1 MFMIIILKLQ
11 IRFKNK
17 SVLFRELGLLS
28 APEEGLLSLNR
39 VLDLVGDDARL
50 HLASA
55 ERLGL
60 P

>member
-1 MFMIIILKLQ
+1 MFIIIILKL

-17 SVLFRELGLLS
+17 SVLFRELGLLA
-28 APEEGLLSLNR
+28 APEQGLLPLNR
-39 VLDLVGDDARL
+39 VLDLVADDARL